1 MADPGGDR
9 IVVSVAAVQCDW
21 TVEIDL
27 AQGMATCRQGR
38 APIRG
43 PFPIA
48 ADTLASLRANAAR
61 AFAGGD
67 LEHREQ
73 FADGQT
79 EVLITLGGKTVT
91 LLYVTASVSRH
102 ERAEELYQFALTC
115 M

>member
-1 MADPGGDR
+1 VREPGEDR
-9 IVVSVAAVQCDW
+9 IVVSVAAVLCAW

-27 AQGMATCRQGR
+27 AQGMATSRPWGV
-38 APIRG
+38 PMRG

-48 ADTLASLRANAAR
+48 ADALASLRAHAAR

-79 EVLITLGGKTVT
+79 EVLITLGGRTVT
-91 LLYVTASVSRH
+91 LLYVTDGVSHH

-115 M
+115 L